1 MKINHNRNQHEIYS
15 EIEWFNI
22 DIQKKKQSRMKDIS
36 FKQKERNIFNEM
48 RIDVFVI
55 NASNTNHEMNTQ
67 KTKSDFV
74 ENVEAVKNAK
84 TKHIVNIDWID
95 DMQKTKNTESKKEN
109 WIFETRF
116 IFTDR
121 FEKLLNRN
129 RIDDILWNQSQAMMK
144 EESAH
149 QTITT
154 EKTRIAW
161 DSQSYKR
168 KLNSWLKKKKKKS
181 QSLRFHL
188 TQMKMMKNTIIRAD
202 FFVSFFQKKICVW
215 YTLQ

>member
-1 MKINHNRNQHEIYS
+1 MINSHSQKQNDKHS
-15 EIEWFNI
+15 EKELWDI
-22 DIQKKKQSRMKDIS
+22 DIQKNNHWELTIDFEDKKEISILFEMKT
-36 FKQKERNIFNEM
+36 
-48 RIDVFVI
+48 DVYVI
-55 NASNTNHEMNTQ
+55 NAINTSHEINSQ
-67 KTKSDFV
+67 KTKSDSY
-74 ENVEAVKNAK
+74 EEIRLVKNAK